1 MKGMLCLQ
9 GILFASA
16 GRRGFGLQTS
26 WGHGFMLA
34 HIHMGEGKSCWSGPC
49 YAYISGNLHVGMGED
64 LLLSFPLFQEVDHHF
79 WACWENG

>member
-1 MKGMLCLQ
+1 MALLLQ

-34 HIHMGEGKSCWSGPC
+34 HIQMGDGKSCWSGPC
-49 YAYISGNLHVGMGED
+49 YCYISGNLHVGMGDPLPPTLYTLD
-64 LLLSFPLFQEVDHHF
+64 LHPPTQSHLVMSV
-79 WACWENG
+79 